1 MARIQKESLEAKI
14 KKAEEKVFKTS
25 EAYDAACKELNDLRA
40 KLSAIE
46 HEELIDA
53 FVKSG
58 RSYDEVMEFLRAGMV
73 SESEEDVP
81 GNRRKRKYTKRR
93 RV

>member
-1 MARIQKESLEAKI
+1 MARLQKESLEAKI

-58 RSYDEVMEFLRAGMV
+58 RSYDEVMEFLRAGMAD
-73 SESEEDVP
+73 ESEEGDFA
-81 GNRRKRKYTKRR
+81 RRTKRKYTRRKRA
-93 RV
+93 